1 LACGC
6 GCTFKKIFF
15 ICRTYLKKPLPLD
28 MIAVGEHFLRSED
41 IYNVLYRSQPVT
53 LSDALIKRAE
63 SNFYFL
69 RDFASDKVIYGI
81 NTGFGPMAQY
91 KIPYTDRLTLQYNLI
106 RSHAG
111 GSGEAIDAVAS
122 KAMLLDRLNTL
133 AQCKSGVHPDLLLLI
148 AAMINKNLTPV
159 IYKHGGVGASGDLV
173 QLAHMALAIIGEGE
187 INDNGTVLPAKEAL
201 EKHGL
206 TPFAIRLR
214 EGLALM
220 NGTSCMT
227 GIGAIN
233 VIEAYTLVNWSV
245 VISATINEIF
255 NAFDD
260 HISEPLNNAKL
271 HNGQRAVAAAFRQVL
286 AGSTLLRNRQEHLYV
301 STDVTHFKEKVQ
313 EYYSLRC
320 TPQIIGPV
328 LDTLQYAEQV
338 LLNEFNSVSDNPVV
352 DEQNRNIYHGG
363 NFHGDYVALE
373 MDKLKIAVAKLSML
387 ADRQL
392 NYLLNDK
399 LNGKLPPFINTATIG
414 LNFGIQGIQYTATST
429 VAENQSLSTPV
440 YIHSIPSNNDNQD
453 IVSMGTNAAVMAAKV
468 IDNTFEVLA
477 VHALAVAEAIDALE
491 AADKI
496 SGEPAKL
503 YRLVRGVCQRI
514 TIDRPMYPELKRIKA
529 ALKENSPQ
537 IISFN

>member
-1 LACGC
+1 MACGC